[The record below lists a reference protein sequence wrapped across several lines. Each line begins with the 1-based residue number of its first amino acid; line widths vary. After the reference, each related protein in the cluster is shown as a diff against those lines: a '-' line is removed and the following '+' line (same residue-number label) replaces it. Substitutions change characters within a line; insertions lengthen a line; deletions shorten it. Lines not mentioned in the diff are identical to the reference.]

1 MFCKNKIIYF
11 LFLIVFLV
19 IPSGDSLAQ
28 FTYSCYDT
36 LKQPNPYHPCDVIY
50 EPVCG
55 CDGITYRNPCAAEW
69 HGGLSVYGY
78 ENGICGDIDI
88 FLLNNYLT
96 EYIQFAVYLRNSGSV
111 NVAIYDVYGTMYY
124 FDNISNFIEKQEQQI
139 PVQHLRHGVYFL
151 VIFYNGEPVTKKFI
165 RAADY

>member
-1 MFCKNKIIYF
+1 MIKKNKISFI
-11 LFLIVFLV
+11 LFLIFFSI
-19 IPSGDSLAQ
+19 IPSGNLFAQ
-28 FTYSCYDT
+28 ITYSCYDT
-36 LKQPNPYHPCDVIY
+36 LKQPNPYHPCDIIY

-88 FLLNNYLT
+88 FLLNNYVS
-96 EYIQFAVYLRNSGSV
+96 EYIQFAVYLRNFGSV

-124 FDNISNFIEKQEQQI
+124 FDNISNFIEKQERQI

-151 VIFYNGEPVTKKFI
+151 VVFYNDVANTRKFVREPH
-165 RAADY
+165 Y